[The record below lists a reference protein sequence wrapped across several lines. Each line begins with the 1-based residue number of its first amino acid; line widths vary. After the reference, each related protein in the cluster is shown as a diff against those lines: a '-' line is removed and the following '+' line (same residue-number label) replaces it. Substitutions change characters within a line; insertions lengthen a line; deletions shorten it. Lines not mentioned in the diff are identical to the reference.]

1 MQTLNSPPTN
11 IRSFI
16 KLYNSYSYIK
26 SLKMQALIYI
36 MTKINIIF
44 INPDI
49 YLEIREY
56 VKKTMIYCHFFSPPF
71 D

>member
-1 MQTLNSPPTN
+1 
-11 IRSFI
+11 
-16 KLYNSYSYIK
+16 
-26 SLKMQALIYI
+26 MQARIYI

-56 VKKTMIYCHFFSPPF
+56 VKKTMIYCRFLSPSF

>member
-1 MQTLNSPPTN
+1 
-11 IRSFI
+11 
-16 KLYNSYSYIK
+16 
-26 SLKMQALIYI
+26 MQALIYI